1 MEKVNEKFEKIKED
15 LNGVKTANKDFAK
28 NLKRN
33 EKDINKQ
40 GSRIKDLA
48 KDVKRNE
55 KDINKQ
61 DSRIK
66 NVKVS
71 TKKLDKAISK
81 FCKYMVN
88 LVLHKISNY
97 DNQICNANLK
107 KIFFLLFCF
116 R

>member
-1 MEKVNEKFEKIKED
+1 MDQNIENIKED
-15 LNGVKTANKDFAK
+15 LGDLKTADKDF
-28 NLKRN
+28 
-33 EKDINKQ
+33 
-40 GSRIKDLA
+40 A

-81 FCKYMVN
+81 FSK
-88 LVLHKISNY
+88 
-97 DNQICNANLK
+97 
-107 KIFFLLFCF
+107 
-116 R
+116 